1 MAETPVKSAAPAEML
16 IARYPAFKG
25 LVNGNAEDMAKLV
38 SEFGQD
44 LVDLLLAVVADGK
57 KKPENRQFDFQSAAG
72 LQAWD
77 ARFAATSYYQ
87 TTSKTEREFELKA
100 DTDKAQEVDDLSD
113 QLAASYGELKLSK
126 ETFDKI
132 AGQALRKGYQLGSI
146 SLEHLV
152 YGEASVTPSADMQ
165 GASAIA
171 GTTDANEL
179 MTIAKNYG
187 YTPADLQKQIVSV
200 LTGELVNGVVMTRD
214 SFENMARQQAI
225 GMYGHLRERIEAGS
239 SLEDIFSGY
248 RNRIASLLELDPRS
262 VQLSNPLY
270 AKVLGTPETGQMSL
284 ADAETMVKTDE
295 RYKYHMTKKANRDA
309 QSIGASLL
317 RMFGEVK

>member
-1 MAETPVKSAAPAEML
+1 
-16 IARYPAFKG
+16 
-25 LVNGNAEDMAKLV
+25 
-38 SEFGQD
+38 
-44 LVDLLLAVVADGK
+44 LAVVADGK

-171 GTTDANEL
+171 GTTGANEL

-200 LTGELVNGVVMTRD
+200 LTGEPVNGVVMTRD

-248 RNRIASLLELDPRS
+248 RNRIASLLELDPKS

>member
-57 KKPENRQFDFQSAAG
+57 KEPENRQFDFQSAAG

-77 ARFAATSYYQ
+77 ARFASTSYYQ

-100 DTDKAQEVDDLSD
+100 ETDKTQEVGDLSD
-113 QLAASYGELKLSK
+113 QLAASYGDLRLSK

-132 AGQALRKGYQLGSI
+132 AGQALRRGYQLGSI

-152 YGEASVTPSADMQ
+152 YSEASLTPSETMQ

-171 GTTDANEL
+171 GTSAVNDL
-179 MTIAKNYG
+179 MTIAKNYS
-187 YTPADLQKQIVSV
+187 YAPTDLQKQIVSV
-200 LTGELVNGVVMTRD
+200 LTGQPVNGVVMTKD

-225 GMYGHLRERIEAGS
+225 GMYGHLRERIESGS

-248 RNRIASLLELDPRS
+248 RNRIAATLEMDPKS
-262 VQLSNPLY
+262 IQLSNPLY
-270 AKVLGTPETGQMSL
+270 ARVLGSAETGQMSL
-284 ADAETMVKTDE
+284 ADVDTLIKTDE
-295 RYKYHMTKKANRDA
+295 RYKYHMTKKANKDSM
-309 QSIGASLL
+309 SIGTALL

>member
-87 TTSKTEREFELKA
+87 TTSRTERQFELKA

-152 YGEASVTPSADMQ
+152 YSEASVTPSADMQ

-171 GTTDANEL
+171 GTTGANEL
-179 MTIAKNYG
+179 MTIAKNYS
-187 YTPADLQKQIVSV
+187 YAPADLQKQVISV
-200 LTGELVNGVVMTRD
+200 LTGEPVNGVVMTRD

-248 RNRIASLLELDPRS
+248 RNRIASVLELDPKS
-262 VQLSNPLY
+262 VQLSNPIY
-270 AKVLGTPETGQMSL
+270 AKVLGSTETGQMSL
-284 ADAETMVKTDE
+284 ADVETMIKTDE